1 MSFKRTFV
9 DWFVVLLILLFLP
22 KDNRLMFDVKP
33 EEWYG
38 EVRIPLKDRTYI
50 LGKNASEG
58 SIDLGVSPVSRLAV
72 LQEGRSYGVDLPPNA
87 RVLPRSIVIAEVPR
101 GAVSSREYFFNAND
115 YFQPGKLSILTEG
128 DLYTSYLLVTL
139 LLGAA
144 MALGFIIAR
153 FGVEKEFELPDTT

>member
-38 EVRIPLKDRTYI
+38 EVRITLKDRTYI
-50 LGKNASEG
+50 VAQNASDG
-58 SIDLGVSPVSRLAV
+58 GVDLGVSPVTRFVV
-72 LQEGRSYGVDLPPNA
+72 LQEGRSYGIDLPPNA
-87 RVLPRSIVIAEVPR
+87 HVLPRSIVIAEVPR
-101 GAVSSREYFFNAND
+101 GYVSSREYFVNASD
-115 YFQPGKLSILTEG
+115 YFQPGKLSILTQG

-144 MALGFIIAR
+144 MALGFVIAR
-153 FGVEKEFELPDTT
+153 FGVEEEFELPDTT